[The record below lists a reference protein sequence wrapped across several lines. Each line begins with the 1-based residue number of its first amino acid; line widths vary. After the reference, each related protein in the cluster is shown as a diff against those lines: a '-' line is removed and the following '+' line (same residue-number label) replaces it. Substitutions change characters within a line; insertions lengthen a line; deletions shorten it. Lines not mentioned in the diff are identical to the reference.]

1 MRDSPRSNGEIKD
14 GEEGARG
21 ARDRKQGQGRPQEG
35 RLQYGGRRVR
45 GPERLSVLAA
55 RAGGKAGEGERPQD
69 RARARLHGLTQR
81 PRLPYSE
88 PAPWATSPC
97 FGAPEGAASN
107 LATENF
113 GWILATLTVPILSFD
128 APSFAPVSG
137 STIASPTL

>member
-21 ARDRKQGQGRPQEG
+21 ARDREQGQGRPQEG

-45 GPERLSVLAA
+45 GPERLSVLVA

-81 PRLPYSE
+81 RSSPTRSRLPGRRLPASARSE
-88 PAPWATSPC
+88 
-97 FGAPEGAASN
+97 ERR
-107 LATENF
+107 
-113 GWILATLTVPILSFD
+113 
-128 APSFAPVSG
+128 
-137 STIASPTL
+137 